1 MKTLLKI
8 LLISFITLI
17 LFIGG
22 FYLFLHIAFDGIFT
36 GPTYDKED
44 LIENYELKKNSIL
57 DVKAFINSNVKPNTY
72 VDIEFENGNLA
83 IFHVKSNGN
92 YDTNWDLK
100 INSKKTDS
108 LLSVIGWKKNDLEIL
123 EKKLN
128 NANCISVASGNPTI
142 VGWQRSGMGKY
153 YYNIYEENLS
163 DSLINIL
170 KNNCSH
176 IFYKENI
183 VLEYGG
189 GAIGSDCFPGYVRE
203 KAAANNGYK

>member
-163 DSLINIL
+163 DSLINIF

>member
-44 LIENYELKKNSIL
+44 LIENYELRKNSIL
-57 DVKAFINSNVKPNTY
+57 DVKAYINSNIKPNTY

-108 LLSVIGWKKNDLEIL
+108 ILSVIGWKKNDLEIL
-123 EKKLN
+123 EKKLS
-128 NANCISVASGNPTI
+128 NANCISIANGNPTI

-189 GAIGSDCFPGYVRE
+189 GAIGSDCFPGFVRE

>member
-8 LLISFITLI
+8 LLILFITLI

-22 FYLFLHIAFDGIFT
+22 LYLFLHIAFDGIFT
-36 GPTYDKED
+36 GPTYHKED
-44 LIENYELKKNSIL
+44 LIENYELRKNSIL
-57 DVKAFINSNVKPNTY
+57 DVKAFINSSIKPNTY

-83 IFHVKSNGN
+83 IFHVRSNGN

-108 LLSVIGWKKNDLEIL
+108 ILSVIGWKKNDLEIL
-123 EKKLN
+123 EKKLS
-128 NANCISVASGNPTI
+128 NANCISIASGNPTT

-203 KAAANNGYK
+203 KAAAKNGYK